1 MATATKKAPAASSTP
16 RAVRPVPGPATLS
29 FLTYRDKGDDYHWE
43 IVDANG
49 ETVAHSGRFA
59 SEAEA
64 ERAGLRVCEGVRAT
78 DFEPHV
84 VKGLRAVA
92 V

>member
-1 MATATKKAPAASSTP
+1 MATATKKAPVATSTV
-16 RAVRPVPGPATLS
+16 RAVSPVPGPATLS
-29 FLTYRDKGDDYHWE
+29 FHTYRDNGDNYHWE
-43 IVDANG
+43 IVDAEG
-49 ETVAHSGRFA
+49 EALAQSGRFA

-64 ERAGLRVCEGVRAT
+64 ERAAHKVCEGVRSS

>member
-1 MATATKKAPAASSTP
+1 MATATKQAPVASSTP
-16 RAVRPVPGPATLS
+16 RAVDHVPRPAALS
-29 FLTYRDKGDDYHWE
+29 FLTYRDNGDDYHWE
-43 IVDANG
+43 IVDADG

-64 ERAGLRVCEGVRAT
+64 ERAAHRVCEGVRSS

>member
-1 MATATKKAPAASSTP
+1 MATANKKAPAATATA
-16 RAVRPVPGPATLS
+16 RAVRSAAGAASLA
-29 FLTYRDKGDDYHWE
+29 FLTYRDNSDNYHWE
-43 IVDANG
+43 IVDASG
-49 ETVAHSGRFA
+49 EALAHSGSFG
-59 SEAEA
+59 SQDDA
-64 ERAGLRVCEGVRAT
+64 ERAARDVCEGVRST